1 MLAVLLGAGL
11 LVRTALILLMGPRYY
26 FADTLEY
33 VAAARS
39 LLAGHGLGTG
49 FPRAP
54 LYPAIMALGFAL
66 SGVGNFMALRWL
78 QLVAGLLIVGLTMRL
93 GHRLGGRP
101 GALFA
106 GAAAAL
112 APTLVFTTSML
123 YPTVF
128 YTLFLLATTLVAL
141 GLDERP
147 GRARA
152 ALLGG
157 LAVLLWMTDQVALA
171 PIAAVLL
178 WLVVR
183 RPDPSAARVRGP
195 SRAGAAA
202 IAALTAVALAVPWVA
217 ARERAGASVFFMEK
231 AQIVLY
237 FARTDPQLSGA
248 RAVRDTSAMFHPLTT
263 PQFLAREWRLLRE
276 QPLPYAS
283 DYLREYV
290 HFFQPMPDRITTQ
303 NVYTSSGAKVVTA
316 LYFLPV
322 LVFGIIGLLMGAGS
336 ARARRLLALV
346 PIATAA
352 LYALFF
358 TQMRY
363 RIPTEPEM
371 LVLAALGLARMFPRA
386 AASLAPP
393 SAPEGPGPAAP

>member
-1 MLAVLLGAGL
+1 
-11 LVRTALILLMGPRYY
+11 
-26 FADTLEY
+26 
-33 VAAARS
+33 
-39 LLAGHGLGTG
+39 
-49 FPRAP
+49 
-54 LYPAIMALGFAL
+54 
-66 SGVGNFMALRWL
+66 
-78 QLVAGLLIVGLTMRL
+78 
-93 GHRLGGRP
+93 
-101 GALFA
+101 
-106 GAAAAL
+106 
-112 APTLVFTTSML
+112 
-123 YPTVF
+123 
-128 YTLFLLATTLVAL
+128 
-141 GLDERP
+141 
-147 GRARA
+147 
-152 ALLGG
+152 
-157 LAVLLWMTDQVALA
+157 
-171 PIAAVLL
+171 
-178 WLVVR
+178 
-183 RPDPSAARVRGP
+183 
-195 SRAGAAA
+195 
-202 IAALTAVALAVPWVA
+202 
-217 ARERAGASVFFMEK
+217 
-231 AQIVLY
+231 
-237 FARTDPQLSGA
+237 
-248 RAVRDTSAMFHPLTT
+248 
-263 PQFLAREWRLLRE
+263 LAREWRLLRE

-303 NVYTSSGAKVVTA
+303 NVYTSSGAKLVTA